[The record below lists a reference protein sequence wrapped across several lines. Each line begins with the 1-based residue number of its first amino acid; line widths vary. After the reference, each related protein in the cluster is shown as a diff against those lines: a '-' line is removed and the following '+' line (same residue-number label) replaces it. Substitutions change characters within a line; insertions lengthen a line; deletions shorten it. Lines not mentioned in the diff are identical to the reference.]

1 MNHSALSARPSQPAG
16 PAQPVQPAPRRSAW
30 RAWLR
35 PGAKGAPL
43 VVLLLVMLVYPV
55 GQLLLLSIHNDTGF
69 TLIEYK
75 RLFASSVYVDVL
87 LITLKV
93 SLWTTFFS
101 VLTGYP
107 IAYLISSATRERK
120 NRLLFWVL
128 LSFWTSFLVRT
139 FAWVVLLGRNGVIN
153 QLLLKLGIID
163 EPLSLLYHFSSVIVG
178 MVHAL
183 MPLAVLTMLSVMEN
197 IDRRLP
203 SAAATLGARPGTVF
217 WKVYFPLSL
226 PGVAAGA
233 LMVFVTAIGF
243 FITPTLLGGRHQTMI
258 TQLIIDQVMQALN
271 WGFAGAISVLLLAV
285 VLVVFLVY
293 DRMVGLST
301 MAGESAGAKGSRA
314 GGWSRKLGDLILSA
328 LGNATDALLAILP
341 RSRAGRKR
349 NAPGSGESLTL
360 RVIVFLLLVFL
371 SAPAFLMIPLSFDS
385 ASGLAWPPHG
395 FSLQWYR
402 QIVDS
407 PLWMQAITRSMLVGL
422 GTGLL
427 SMLIG
432 TPAAFLLVRGGMR
445 GKAAML
451 AFVLSPIVV
460 PRMII
465 AVGIFYFFAK
475 IGLVGSSLGL
485 VLAHTTVAV
494 PYVVITMMAVLRNY
508 DTRLDLAAQSMGAR
522 PWATLR
528 RVTFPIL
535 GAGLM
540 SSFLFAFATSFDEL
554 TIALFTSGGLS
565 TTLPKQF
572 WDEITMQIS
581 PVIAAVSTCLFIFI
595 AALIWVADRLRRR
608 SLAA

>member
-16 PAQPVQPAPRRSAW
+16 PAQPIQPAPRRAAW
-30 RAWLR
+30 RAWLK

-55 GQLLLLSIHNDTGF
+55 GQLLLLSIHNDAGF

-107 IAYLISSATRERK
+107 IAYLISSASRARK

-163 EPLSLLYHFSSVIVG
+163 APLSLLYHFSSVIVG

-314 GGWSRKLGDLILSA
+314 GGWSRKLGELILSA

>member
-1 MNHSALSARPSQPAG
+1 MSASLAAKTSSPVPA
-16 PAQPVQPAPRRSAW
+16 APRRPRW
-30 RAWLR
+30 RQRVR
-35 PGAKGAPL
+35 PILMAAPI
-43 VVLLLVMLVYPV
+43 VVLLLVMLIYPV
-55 GQLLLLSIHNDTGF
+55 GNLLMLSIHGDNGW
-69 TLIEYK
+69 TLNEYR

-87 LITLKV
+87 MITLKV
-93 SLWTTFFS
+93 SVYTTFFS

-107 IAYLISSATRERK
+107 IAYLLSTLQGKAK
-120 NRLLFWVL
+120 QRLLFWVL

-153 QLLLKLGIID
+153 RTLLDLGLID
-163 EPLSLLYHFSSVIVG
+163 APLSLLYNFPAVIVG

-233 LMVFVTAIGF
+233 LMVFVTSIGF
-243 FITPTLLGGRHQTMI
+243 FITPTLLGGRHETMI

-301 MAGESAGAKGSRA
+301 MAGGGGDAAKGKRR
-314 GGWSRKLGDLILSA
+314 GGWSHVLGDAVLST
-328 LGNATDALLAILP
+328 LGRVTDAVIGVFP
-341 RSRAGRKR
+341 KRKTSTEG
-349 NAPGSGESLTL
+349 ASLTL
-360 RVIVFLLLVFL
+360 RTVVLLLIVFL
-371 SAPAFLMIPLSFDS
+371 SAPALLMIPLSFDS
-385 ASGLAWPPHG
+385 ASGLAWPPKG
-395 FSLQWYR
+395 FSLQWYQ
-402 QIVDS
+402 QIWDS
-407 PLWMQAITRSMLVGL
+407 PLWMQAVTRSMLVGI
-422 GTGLL
+422 GAGVL

-432 TPAAFLLVRGGMR
+432 TPAAFLLVRGGMG
-445 GKAAML
+445 GKSAML
-451 AFVLSPIVV
+451 AFVLAPIVV
-460 PRMII
+460 PRMIL
-465 AVGIFYFFAK
+465 AVGVFYFFAK
-475 IGLVGSSLGL
+475 IGLVGSSIGL
-485 VLAHTTVAV
+485 TIAHTVVAV

-508 DTRLDLAAQSMGAR
+508 DTRLDLAAHSLGAR
-522 PWATLR
+522 PFATLR

-535 GAGLM
+535 GAGLL

-554 TIALFTSGGLS
+554 TIALFASGGLS

-581 PVIAAVSTCLFIFI
+581 PVIAAVSTCLFLFI
-595 AALIWVADRLRRR
+595 AGLIWVAERLRRR
-608 SLAA
+608 SLAT

>member
-1 MNHSALSARPSQPAG
+1 MSASAVVRPSSPSSNA
-16 PAQPVQPAPRRSAW
+16 AQPAPRRARW
-30 RAWLR
+30 RARVR
-35 PGAKGAPL
+35 PLLMAAPI
-43 VVLLLVMLVYPV
+43 VILLAVMLIYPV
-55 GQLLLLSIHNDTGF
+55 GQLLLLSIRGEGGF
-69 TLIEYK
+69 TLAEYQ
-75 RLFASSVYVDVL
+75 RLFASSVYVEVL

-93 SLWTTFFS
+93 SLYTTFFA

-107 IAYLISSATRERK
+107 IAYRLSTLTGARK
-120 NRLLFWVL
+120 QRLLFWVL

-139 FAWVVLLGRNGVIN
+139 FAWVVLLGRNGVVN
-153 QLLLKLGIID
+153 RTLMDLGLID
-163 EPLSLLYHFSSVIVG
+163 APLSLLYSFPAVVLG

-203 SAAATLGARPGTVF
+203 SAASTLGARPGTVF
-217 WKVYFPLSL
+217 WRVYFPLSL

-233 LMVFVTAIGF
+233 LMVFVTSIGF
-243 FITPTLLGGRHQTMI
+243 FITPTLLGGRHETMI

-285 VLVVFLVY
+285 VLVVFFIY

-301 MAGESAGAKGSRA
+301 MAGGGDAKAGKRR
-314 GGWSRKLGDLILSA
+314 GGWTRA
-328 LGNATDALLAILP
+328 LGEKVLGALGSATDLLLRALP
-341 RSRAGRKR
+341 RGKR
-349 NAPGSGESLTL
+349 EQGDGAVL
-360 RVIVFLLLVFL
+360 RVFVFLLVLFL
-371 SAPAFLMIPLSFDS
+371 AAPALLMIPISFDS
-385 ASGLAWPPHG
+385 ASGLAWPPKG
-395 FSLQWYR
+395 FSLQWYQ
-402 QIVDS
+402 QIWDS
-407 PLWMQAITRSMLVGL
+407 PLWMQAITRSMLVGI
-422 GTGLL
+422 GAGLL

-445 GKAAML
+445 GKSAML
-451 AFVLSPIVV
+451 AFVLAPIVV
-460 PRMII
+460 PRMIL
-465 AVGIFYFFAK
+465 AVGVFYFFAR
-475 IGLVGSSLGL
+475 IGLVGSSVGL
-485 VLAHTTVAV
+485 TIAHTVVAV

-508 DTRLDLAAQSMGAR
+508 DTRLDLAAYSLGAR

-535 GAGLM
+535 GAGLL

-581 PVIAAVSTCLFIFI
+581 PVIAAVSTCLFLFI
-595 AALIWVADRLRRR
+595 AALIWVAERMRRR
-608 SLAA
+608 SLAT

>member
-1 MNHSALSARPSQPAG
+1 MSAPIIM
-16 PAQPVQPAPRRSAW
+16 
-30 RAWLR
+30 
-35 PGAKGAPL
+35 
-43 VVLLLVMLVYPV
+43 LLLVMLVYPV
-55 GQLLLLSIHNDTGF
+55 GQLLLLSVHNNSGF
-69 TLIEYK
+69 TLVEYK

-107 IAYLISSATRERK
+107 IAYLISSLTRERK

-153 QLLLKLGIID
+153 QVLLGLGIID
-163 EPLSLLYHFSSVIVG
+163 RPLSLLYNFSAVIVG

-285 VLVVFLVY
+285 VLLVFLIY

-301 MAGESAGAKGSRA
+301 MAGGSSVARGPKQGSR
-314 GGWSRKLGDLILSA
+314 WSRKLGDVILTT
-328 LGNATDALLAILP
+328 LGNASDAVIGLFP
-341 RSRAGRKR
+341 KRRKR
-349 NAPGSGESLTL
+349 AANGESLTL
-360 RVIVFLLLVFL
+360 RVVVILLLVFL

-385 ASGLAWPPHG
+385 ASGLAWPPRG

-402 QIVDS
+402 QIADS
-407 PLWMQAITRSMLVGL
+407 PLWMQAITRSMLVGI
-422 GTGLL
+422 GTGFL

-432 TPAAFLLVRGGMR
+432 TPAAFLLVRGGMK

-451 AFVLSPIVV
+451 AFILAPIVV

-465 AVGIFYFFAK
+465 AVGVFYFFAK
-475 IGLVGSSLGL
+475 IGLIGSSFGL
-485 VLAHTTVAV
+485 VLGHTVVAV

-508 DTRLDLAAQSMGAR
+508 DTRLDLAAHSMGAR

-535 GAGLM
+535 SAGLM

-554 TIALFTSGGLS
+554 TIALFSSGGLS

-581 PVIAAVSTCLFIFI
+581 PVIAAVSTCLFVFI
-595 AALIWVADRLRRR
+595 AVLIWVADRLRRR
-608 SLAA
+608 SLAS

>member
-1 MNHSALSARPSQPAG
+1 MSAPII
-16 PAQPVQPAPRRSAW
+16 
-30 RAWLR
+30 
-35 PGAKGAPL
+35 
-43 VVLLLVMLVYPV
+43 VLLLVMLVYPV
-55 GQLLLLSIHNDTGF
+55 GQLLLLSVHNNSGF
-69 TLIEYK
+69 TLVEYK

-107 IAYLISSATRERK
+107 IAYLISSLTRERK
-120 NRLLFWVL
+120 NSLLFWVL

-153 QLLLKLGIID
+153 QVLLGLGIID
-163 EPLSLLYHFSSVIVG
+163 RPLSLLYNFSAVIVG

-183 MPLAVLTMLSVMEN
+183 MPLAVLTMLSVMED

-203 SAAATLGARPGTVF
+203 SAAATLGARPGMVF

-285 VLVVFLVY
+285 VLLVFLIY

-301 MAGESAGAKGSRA
+301 MAGGSPAARGPKHA
-314 GGWSRKLGDLILSA
+314 GGWAAKLGDVILTT
-328 LGNATDALLAILP
+328 LGNATDAVTGLFP
-341 RSRAGRKR
+341 KRRNHRKR
-349 NAPGSGESLTL
+349 PAAEGESLTL
-360 RVIVFLLLVFL
+360 RVIVILLLVFL

-402 QIVDS
+402 QITDS
-407 PLWMQAITRSMLVGL
+407 PLWMQAITRPMLVGI
-422 GTGLL
+422 GTGIL

-432 TPAAFLLVRGGMR
+432 TPAAFLLVRGGMK

-451 AFVLSPIVV
+451 AFILAPIVV

-465 AVGIFYFFAK
+465 AVGVFYFFAK
-475 IGLVGSSLGL
+475 IGLIGSSFGL
-485 VLAHTTVAV
+485 VLGHTVVAV

-508 DTRLDLAAQSMGAR
+508 DTRLDLAAHSMGAR

-535 GAGLM
+535 SAGLM

-554 TIALFTSGGLS
+554 TIALFSSGGLS

-581 PVIAAVSTCLFIFI
+581 PVIAAVSTCLFVFI
-595 AALIWVADRLRRR
+595 AVLIWVADRLRRR
-608 SLAA
+608 SLAS

>member
-1 MNHSALSARPSQPAG
+1 
-16 PAQPVQPAPRRSAW
+16 
-30 RAWLR
+30 
-35 PGAKGAPL
+35 
-43 VVLLLVMLVYPV
+43 MLVYPV

-107 IAYLISSATRERK
+107 IAYLISSTTRARK

-163 EPLSLLYHFSSVIVG
+163 EPLSLLYHFGSVIVG

-301 MAGESAGAKGSRA
+301 MAGESTGKTGPRA
-314 GGWSRKLGDLILSA
+314 GRGWSRKLGDLILSM
-328 LGNATDALLAILP
+328 LGHATDAVLAVLP
-341 RSRAGRKR
+341 RSRDGRKR
-349 NAPGSGESLTL
+349 AAGNGDSLTL
-360 RVIVFLLLVFL
+360 RVVVFLLLVFL

-402 QIVDS
+402 QILDS
-407 PLWMQAITRSMLVGL
+407 PLWMQAITRSMLVGV

-432 TPAAFLLVRGGMR
+432 TPAAFLLVRGGLR

-608 SLAA
+608 SLAT